1 MWTSPHAVE
10 GPSPWPAW
18 TRTASTCSA
27 TSPWR
32 PSGVFSSWASRS
44 WGPPCWWPATD
55 RRTPRSRAAWRKP
68 ARAYSSRRPRAP
80 AASACTAARRS
91 GTASETRPLAAAS
104 PRPTPSCC
112 ARLSRTPAPSDPA
125 AGSTRP
131 PWRPRRRAPR
141 PPAAAAHRAA
151 RSRAQGRRGHDPRPA
166 PRLVAAGGGAA
177 RRGRGARRA
186 AAQGPRRSAAVGAIT
201 NLLARRRT
209 APGAQLKGHA
219 YSLLLKD
226 SVIYGAGRAM
236 QKFLT
241 ALMLPLFTAFMTR
254 SDYGVL
260 GMVVTVTTFLDVFVT
275 LGFDV
280 AFTRFYFDDKDPRQ
294 HSRIITHVFFVDF
307 FYPGVL
313 LGVLIAFM
321 PQISSLIMGGPG
333 YTLYFDIGVATL
345 FFTNLSDLP
354 FTLMRLEHR
363 PWTFTSF
370 TLARVLV
377 QVPMAVVFL
386 AVFHLGPKG
395 YLLANLITAI
405 LLNLA
410 ATPFYVP
417 KLRFLW
423 DRRLMK
429 QMLAFAIPAMFTAIS
444 FFFLK
449 LSDRFFLL
457 HYQGKAEVGLYT
469 VASALAQPLYVVGM
483 AFRMAWPQWHYTR
496 LNEPEK
502 HKLLV
507 ARSSTYFMAINAIL
521 LALIGLYLP
530 LVIHVLLARGFWSVG
545 PTTFVLTLSVALY
558 NLYFIFWVGANVAKK
573 NRLIPVITLVASGVN
588 IGLNFLLVPVYGMY
602 AAAWTTLIGF
612 GILVVLVYFISN
624 RWYPVPYEWRRL
636 IVLGVAAAVHE
647 QQAAA
652 RRACRA

>member
-1 MWTSPHAVE
+1 M
-10 GPSPWPAW
+10 
-18 TRTASTCSA
+18 
-27 TSPWR
+27 
-32 PSGVFSSWASRS
+32 
-44 WGPPCWWPATD
+44 
-55 RRTPRSRAAWRKP
+55 
-68 ARAYSSRRPRAP
+68 
-80 AASACTAARRS
+80 
-91 GTASETRPLAAAS
+91 
-104 PRPTPSCC
+104 
-112 ARLSRTPAPSDPA
+112 
-125 AGSTRP
+125 
-131 PWRPRRRAPR
+131 
-141 PPAAAAHRAA
+141 
-151 RSRAQGRRGHDPRPA
+151 
-166 PRLVAAGGGAA
+166 
-177 RRGRGARRA
+177 
-186 AAQGPRRSAAVGAIT
+186 
-201 NLLARRRT
+201 
-209 APGAQLKGHA
+209 
-219 YSLLLKD
+219 
-226 SVIYGAGRAM
+226 IYGAGRAM

-241 ALMLPLFTAFMTR
+241 ALMLPLFTAFMTK

-280 AFTRFYFDDKDPRQ
+280 AFTRFYFDDKDPR
-294 HSRIITHVFFVDF
+294 HRSKIITHVFFVDF
-307 FYPGVL
+307 FYPGIL

-423 DRRLMK
+423 DSRLMK

-469 VASALAQPLYVVGM
+469 VANSLAQPLYIVGM
-483 AFRMAWPQWHYTR
+483 AFRMAWPQWHYAR

-502 HKLLV
+502 HKRLV
-507 ARSSTYFMAINAIL
+507 ARSSTYFMAFNAIL
-521 LALIGLYLP
+521 LALVGLYLP
-530 LVIHVLLARGFWSVG
+530 LVIHLLLDEDFWSIG

-573 NRLIPVITLVASGVN
+573 NRLIPVITLLASAVN
-588 IGLNFLLVPVYGMY
+588 VGLNFMLVPVYGMY
-602 AAAWTTLIGF
+602 AAAWTTVIGF
-612 GILVVLVYFISN
+612 GILAVLVFFISN

-636 IVLGVAAAVHE
+636 ILLGVAAAATLGGGWAIGWALGVSVYQPLGSLVAGQLAMTPALLVFPLALLAARFFSPE
-647 QQAAA
+647 ERKKIARAGRRVTDGAKQLIRPGRRGDSQRSASRSDGRCPPSPRRAA
-652 RRACRA
+652 RRRHGGGDVAHAFQLAGAGRHSPESTRPHLGDSDDPHRGRARGDRDRSRSRHRGRREHPATKKLLAACIPGAEKMGLLRWWCSHPSLPSSSPQCARRRVERAKTRSWCLF